1 MFKIVIENLLALR
14 HFQWTPA
21 EVSVLVGPNGAG
33 KSTLLLALRFLRM
46 AVKGELN
53 EAASYV
59 LGGSFG
65 LRNFFASSDEP
76 ISFGID
82 LDDISWRLRL
92 IPKPPTIEIVKET
105 LTSGGEVIY
114 NRSSVGQTTYKGQ
127 SFPVDNRLGLRFL
140 TEITQPDAEASRI
153 KNVIQNFRF
162 LMDLDLPGLREE
174 GSRNK
179 DYLEM
184 LKNGR
189 NAFALLRY
197 WHERRELAARYQ
209 FVRNSLAATFK
220 GSFEEF
226 DFDSTSGTVTLRFF
240 HPGMESPILASHECN
255 GILAMLV
262 ELCAIA
268 DTPPGGLVCIDEPE
282 NSLHPFAIRQLVECA
297 STWARR
303 NNITVVFA
311 THSPVLLDKMDGTP
325 ERVFV
330 LNPKTE
336 RTQPESLDKLKNLNW
351 LSRFKLGDVYADG
364 EYGYDERPAVSVSS
378 VREGPPRMEKPKK
391 TKRKK
396 SRKRN
401 P

>member
-1 MFKIVIENLLALR
+1 MLKIVIENLLALR

-46 AVKGELN
+46 ATKRELY

-59 LGGSFG
+59 LGGSSG
-65 LRNFFASSDEP
+65 LRNCFASADEP

-92 IPKPPTIEIVKET
+92 IPRPPTMEIVDET
-105 LTSGGEVIY
+105 LTSGGEIIY
-114 NRSSVGQTTYKGQ
+114 HRSSVGQTTYKGQ
-127 SFPVDNRLGLRFL
+127 PFPEDNRLGLRFL
-140 TEITQPDAEASRI
+140 TEITQPDSEASRI
-153 KNVIQNFRF
+153 KSLLQNFRV
-162 LMDLDLPGLREE
+162 LMDVDLPGLRKE
-174 GSRNK
+174 GSSNE
-179 DYLEM
+179 DYLNM
-184 LKNGR
+184 LKDGR

-197 WHERRELAARYQ
+197 WHERREFAARYR
-209 FVRNSLAATFK
+209 FVRDSLAAAFK
-220 GSFEEF
+220 GIFEEF

-303 NNITVVFA
+303 NHITVVFT
-311 THSPVLLDKMDGTP
+311 THSPVLLDEKDGTP
-325 ERVFV
+325 DRVFV
-330 LNPKTE
+330 LNPNTE
-336 RTQPESLDKLKNLNW
+336 RTQPESLDKLKDLDW
-351 LSRFKLGDVYADG
+351 LSRFKLGDIYADG
-364 EYGYDERPAVSVSS
+364 EYGYDERPAVSVRS
-378 VREGPPRMEKPKK
+378 VREGPPRIEKPKK
-391 TKRKK
+391 TKRKNT
-396 SRKRN
+396 RKRK